1 MSGLLVDPAEQEQ
14 GLGAAELFVS
24 EIPPLT
30 ALAAR
35 AGLAVLAAAAWP
47 EPGDGELPKLAGF
60 VHSSFNP
67 LVAATAGRCL
77 QRRGERAPA
86 PVTAI
91 VLATSLGDVASAA
104 HVAEAVDT
112 GGRVGPL
119 FFFQSVPNAV
129 AGHVAA
135 RWRLTGPVVC
145 VDSTDAALT
154 VARLLLADGDAD
166 EVLVIL
172 LEQAAVPEAIT
183 GANHDTAAAVLLAD
197 STADG
202 TAERGT
208 S

>member
-1 MSGLLVDPAEQEQ
+1 MSGLLMDPAEQ
-14 GLGAAELFVS
+14 GLGAAELFV
-24 EIPPLT
+24 EDIPPLT

-35 AGLAVLAAAAWP
+35 AGLDVVAAADWP
-47 EPGDGELPKLAGF
+47 EPGDEELPKLAGF

-77 QRRGERAPA
+77 QRRAESAPPA
-86 PVTAI
+86 VTAI
-91 VLATSLGDVASAA
+91 VLVTSLGDVASAT
-104 HVAEAVDT
+104 HVAEAVDA

-129 AGHVAA
+129 AGLVAS

-145 VDSTDAALT
+145 VDSTDAGLT

-172 LEQAAVPEAIT
+172 LEQAAAPEAIT
-183 GANHDTAAAVLLAD
+183 GTSHDTAAAVLV
-197 STADG
+197 
-202 TAERGT
+202 AERRT

>member
-1 MSGLLVDPAEQEQ
+1 MSGLVVEPNGQQ
-14 GLGAAELFVS
+14 GLGSAELLV
-24 EIPPLT
+24 EDVPPLT
-30 ALAAR
+30 ALATR
-35 AGLAVLAAAAWP
+35 AGLEVIAAAGWP
-47 EPGDGELPKLAGF
+47 EPGDEELPKLAGF

-77 QRRGERAPA
+77 QRRAESAPPA
-86 PVTAI
+86 VTAI
-91 VLATSLGDVASAA
+91 VLVTALGDVASAT

-135 RWRLTGPVVC
+135 KWQLTGPVVC
-145 VDSTDAALT
+145 VDSTDARLG

-166 EVLVIL
+166 EVLVVL
-172 LEQAAVPEAIT
+172 LEQATVPEAIT
-183 GANHDTAAAVLLAD
+183 GTSHDTAAAVLV
-197 STADG
+197 T
-202 TAERGT
+202 ERGA

>member
-1 MSGLLVDPAEQEQ
+1 M
-14 GLGAAELFVS
+14 
-24 EIPPLT
+24 
-30 ALAAR
+30 R
-35 AGLAVLAAAAWP
+35 AGLEVLAAGSWP
-47 EPGDGELPKLAGF
+47 EPGDEELPKLAGF

-77 QRRGERAPA
+77 QRRLESAPPA
-86 PVTAI
+86 VTAI
-91 VLATSLGDVASAA
+91 VLVTSLGDVASAT
-104 HVAEAVDT
+104 HVAEAVDA

-145 VDSTDAALT
+145 VDSTDAGLT

-183 GANHDTAAAVLLAD
+183 GAGHETAAAVLLAERATERAAERAAERTD
-197 STADG
+197 VERTAES